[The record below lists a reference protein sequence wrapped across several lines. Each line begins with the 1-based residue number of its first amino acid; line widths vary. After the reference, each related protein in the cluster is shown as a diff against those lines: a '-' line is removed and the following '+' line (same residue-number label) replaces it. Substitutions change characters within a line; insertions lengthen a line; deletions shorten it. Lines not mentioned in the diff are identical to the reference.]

1 MNLIEPRE
9 RDCGNQ
15 KRAGFVTKTQTLFYR
30 RPMKALNSEEG
41 LKDQGVPALFYYINW
56 DSQRT

>member
-1 MNLIEPRE
+1 
-9 RDCGNQ
+9 
-15 KRAGFVTKTQTLFYR
+15 
-30 RPMKALNSEEG
+30 MKALNSEEG